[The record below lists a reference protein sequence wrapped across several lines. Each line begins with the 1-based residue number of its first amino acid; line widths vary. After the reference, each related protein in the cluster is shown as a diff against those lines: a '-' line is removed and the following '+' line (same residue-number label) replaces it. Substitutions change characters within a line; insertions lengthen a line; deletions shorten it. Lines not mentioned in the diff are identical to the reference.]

1 MAEYTVLNGDLDILK
16 NVLENSGY
24 FTTVTKVNGSN
35 FGRIEA
41 VKDDLIFKFGEGIAS
56 SGAST
61 WGVLVS
67 GKVTSAGRTPGNTGS
82 AFDGH
87 LDYEPIGVYECAG
100 GMSIICKSGRI
111 AITKTNNDETA
122 VAFGSRVSEDT
133 IQDLAY
139 RLEKNMNFVECIA
152 ESDDGN
158 NYTFINNINGTGSV
172 THLSRRYSQTFL
184 APLVTQSHTGKSSYL
199 TKAKVL
205 LYAQTRDVCNF
216 QYGGKRYF
224 SDGYFAY
231 EDEEA
236 AT

>member
-24 FTTVTKVNGSN
+24 FTTVTKVNGFD

-41 VKDDLIFKFGEGIAS
+41 VKGDLIFKFGEGIGS
-56 SGAST
+56 SSNNS
-61 WGVLVS
+61 WGVFVS
-67 GKVTSAGRTPGNTGS
+67 GKVTSTGRIPENTGS
-82 AFDGH
+82 AYDGH
-87 LDYEPIGVYECAG
+87 LDYEPKGVYKCDG
-100 GMSIICKSGRI
+100 GISIICLSGRI

-122 VAFGSRVSEDT
+122 VAFGSRVSEES

-139 RLEKNMNFVECIA
+139 RLEKNMNYVECIA

-158 NYTFINNINGTGSV
+158 NYTFINNINGSGNVS
-172 THLSRRYSQTFL
+172 HLSRRYSQTL
-184 APLVTQSHTGKSSYL
+184 LTTLITQSHTGKSSYL
-199 TKAKVL
+199 TKTKVL

-231 EDEEA
+231 EDEEV
-236 AT
+236 